1 MTSPIQLAN
10 VKKLAESPDL
20 FIPSNYVHSTINSGD
35 SSATDLDD
43 AISLPIVDF
52 SLLISGDP
60 HQRAKALHDLS
71 NACRDWGFFMVVNHG
86 IAENL
91 IKAVIDVHT
100 VKTG

>member
-1 MTSPIQLAN
+1 MSKLMTPTD
-10 VKKLAESPDL
+10 VE
-20 FIPSNYVHSTINSGD
+20 GD